1 MAQIRGLRKS
11 HHLNDVHRKQRKMEF
26 IDNKM
31 PQSPHTVLQK
41 VFGFSQFRFAQQD
54 IITGLIAGQDQFV
67 LMPTGGGKSLCYQIP
82 ALIREGVAIVVSPL
96 ISLMQDQVTALKA
109 NGVRAAFYNSSL
121 AANEARQV
129 LAKLHDDALD
139 LLYIAPE
146 RLMSDEFL
154 ARLDD
159 ITISLFAIDE
169 AHCISGWGHNF
180 RPEYV
185 RLGELRQR
193 FPYVPLIA
201 LTATADKPTHADI
214 INHLHLHKAKQHVAS
229 FNRPNIRYTVIEKH
243 QPLQQ
248 LKQFLQ
254 NKIDEAGIIYCTTR
268 NQVEE
273 VASKLRDV
281 GFKAFPYHA
290 GLSNET
296 RKSAQ
301 DQFQR
306 DEIQI
311 IVATVA
317 FGMGIDK
324 PNVRFVVHYDIPK
337 NIECYY
343 QETGRAGRD
352 GADAEALLL
361 YGAADSAK
369 IRGMLEMSNNENQKR
384 IEVHKLN
391 AMIGLAEAQ
400 TCRRRVLLN
409 YFCEQLSVD
418 CDNCDT
424 CLNPPETF
432 DGTIAAQKALS
443 CVYRVEQRFGIK
455 HVIDVLR
462 GSDNQRITQFNHQ
475 HVSTYG
481 IGKEYSTTEWTSI
494 VRQLIH
500 LGYLEQDITHFSTLK
515 LTTKC
520 TPLLHGKESVTL
532 AKPRITIEKPTKK
545 SAKTKTRLELS
556 HSSDQILFERLRELR
571 KNIADQANVPPY
583 YVFSDATLIE
593 MTLKKPLDENTF
605 LSIHG
610 VGNHKLTT
618 YGKLFMTEISTEAQN
633 TE

>member
-1 MAQIRGLRKS
+1 
-11 HHLNDVHRKQRKMEF
+11 MEF
-26 IDNKM
+26 IDNNM
-31 PQSPHTVLQK
+31 AETPHSVLQK
-41 VFGFSQFRFAQQD
+41 VFGFNRFRFAQQD
-54 IITGLIAGQDQFV
+54 IISGLIAGIDQFV

-82 ALIREGVAIVVSPL
+82 ALIREGVGIVVSPL

-109 NGVRAAFYNSSL
+109 NGVKAAFYNSSL

-129 LAKLHDDALD
+129 LAKLHDGALD

-146 RLMSDEFL
+146 RLMSDDFL
-154 ARLDD
+154 ARLDEID
-159 ITISLFAIDE
+159 ISLFAIDE

-193 FPYVPLIA
+193 FPRVPLIA

-214 INHLHLHKAKQHVAS
+214 INHLHLHQAKQHVAS

-243 QPLQQ
+243 QPMQQ
-248 LKQFLQ
+248 LKQFLLDK
-254 NKIDEAGIIYCTTR
+254 NEDAGIIYCTTR

-273 VASKLRDV
+273 VATKLQEA
-281 GFKAFPYHA
+281 GFKAQPYHA
-290 GLSNET
+290 GLTNEA
-296 RKSAQ
+296 RKLAQ

-306 DEIQI
+306 DELQI

-352 GADAEALLL
+352 GLDAEALLL
-361 YGAADSAK
+361 YGAADSGK
-369 IRGMLEMSNNENQKR
+369 IRGMLEMSSNENQKR

-391 AMIGLAEAQ
+391 AMIGFAEAQ

-409 YFCEQLSVD
+409 YFSEALEVD
-418 CDNCDT
+418 CSNCDT

-432 DGTIAAQKALS
+432 DGTLAAQKVLS
-443 CVYRVEQRFGIK
+443 CVYRVQQKFGIK

-462 GSDNQRITQFNHQ
+462 GSDNQRITQFGHQ

-481 IGKEYSTTEWTSI
+481 IGKEYSNTEWTSI

-500 LGYLEQDITHFSTLK
+500 RGYLEQDITHFSTLK
-515 LTTKC
+515 LTINCTK
-520 TPLLHGKESVTL
+520 LLQGKESITL
-532 AKPRITIEKPTKK
+532 AKPRISIVKPTKK
-545 SAKTKTRLELS
+545 TAKTKAKLELVS
-556 HSSDQILFERLRELR
+556 TMDQTLFDRLRQLR
-571 KNIADQANVPPY
+571 KTLADEANVPPFY
-583 YVFSDATLIE
+583 IFSDATLIE
-593 MTLKKPLDENTF
+593 MSVKKPVDDPSF

-618 YGKLFMTEISTEAQN
+618 YGKLFMAEIWGQ
-633 TE
+633 

>member
-1 MAQIRGLRKS
+1 M
-11 HHLNDVHRKQRKMEF
+11 NF
-26 IDNKM
+26 IDNNM
-31 PQSPHTVLQK
+31 AASPQKILQT
-41 VFGFSQFRFAQQD
+41 VFGFNHFRFAQEE
-54 IITGLIAGQDQFV
+54 IISGLIAGKDQFV

-82 ALIREGVAIVVSPL
+82 AMIREGVAIVVSPL
-96 ISLMQDQVTALKA
+96 ISLMQDQVTALAA
-109 NGVRAAFYNSSL
+109 NGVSAAFYNSSL

-129 LAKLHDDALD
+129 LAKLHQGTLK

-146 RLMSDEFL
+146 RLMSDDFL

-159 ITISLFAIDE
+159 IPISLFAIDE

-193 FPYVPLIA
+193 FPKVPLIA

-214 INHLHLHKAKQHVAS
+214 VNHLHLHNAQQHVAS
-229 FNRPNIRYTVIEKH
+229 FNRPNIRYTVIDKH
-243 QPLQQ
+243 QPMQQ
-248 LKQFLQ
+248 LKQFLST
-254 NKIDEAGIIYCTTR
+254 KVDEAGIIYCTTR

-273 VASKLRDV
+273 VANKLHDA
-281 GFKAFPYHA
+281 GFKVQPYHA
-290 GLSNET
+290 GLTNDI

-301 DQFQR
+301 DKFQR
-306 DEIQI
+306 DELQI

-352 GADAEALLL
+352 GFDAEALLL

-391 AMIGLAEAQ
+391 AMIGFAEAQ

-409 YFCEQLSVD
+409 YFSEQLSVD
-418 CDNCDT
+418 CGNCDT
-424 CLNPPETF
+424 CLNPPEMF
-432 DGTIAAQKALS
+432 DGTIAAQKVLS
-443 CVYRVEQRFGIK
+443 CVFRVQQRFGIK

-462 GSDNQRITQFNHQ
+462 GSENQRITQFGHET
-475 HVSTYG
+475 VSTYG
-481 IGKEYSTTEWTSI
+481 IGKEFSATEWTSI

-500 LGYLEQDITHFSTLK
+500 RGYLEQDITHFSTLK
-515 LTTKC
+515 LMPHCKD
-520 TPLLHGKESVTL
+520 LLQGKETISL
-532 AKPRITIEKPTKK
+532 AKPRISISDDSLSRGGKLSKK
-545 SAKTKTRLELS
+545 AAKSKDRAELTTTAEQS
-556 HSSDQILFERLRELR
+556 LFDRLRQLR
-571 KNIADQANVPPY
+571 KTLAEQASIPPF

-593 MTLKKPLDENTF
+593 MSLKKPTDAASF

-610 VGNHKLTT
+610 VGNHKLAT
-618 YGKLFMTEISTEAQN
+618 YGEIFMAEISSDSSISAEDYELA
-633 TE
+633 EVI